1 MKEEYEMYETD
12 ETQLEAEH
20 LKKFQPFP
28 FHLHDFASQIK

>member
-20 LKKFQPFP
+20 LKK
-28 FHLHDFASQIK
+28 HNKYSIKL

>member
-20 LKKFQPFP
+20 LKK
-28 FHLHDFASQIK
+28 HNKLSLIHI

>member
-20 LKKFQPFP
+20 LKK
-28 FHLHDFASQIK
+28 HNKYSVK

>member
-20 LKKFQPFP
+20 LKK
-28 FHLHDFASQIK
+28 HNKYSVKS

>member
-20 LKKFQPFP
+20 LKK
-28 FHLHDFASQIK
+28 HNKYSVKL

>member
-20 LKKFQPFP
+20 LKK
-28 FHLHDFASQIK
+28 HNKYSVNL

>member
-20 LKKFQPFP
+20 LKK
-28 FHLHDFASQIK
+28 HNRYSVKL